1 MQTNKTIPTICSIL
15 TMLSLAGSAFAQ
27 GNDFFGGGASQ
38 PASPSGGT
46 PIDRPPGVAAA
57 EQQALK
63 AGTTDLTS
71 DEKRMQRKYKANMRS
86 AADLVAK
93 AEKMI
98 KDGEKRNDKKTIKKG
113 MVLKQ
118 IAEKSVNQLKENN
131 PLPDSK

>member
-15 TMLSLAGSAFAQ
+15 AILSLAGSAFAQ
-27 GNDFFGGGASQ
+27 GNDFFSGGGQA
-38 PASPSGGT
+38 ASPTGGT

-63 AGTTDLTS
+63 AGSTDLTS

-86 AADLVAK
+86 ASDLVAK

-98 KDGEKRNDKKTIKKG
+98 KDGEKRNDKKTVKKG
-113 MVLKQ
+113 MILKQ
-118 IAEKSVNQLKENN
+118 IAEKNVNQLKENN

>member
-27 GNDFFGGGASQ
+27 GNDFFSGGSQ
-38 PASPSGGT
+38 AAPTGGT

-63 AGTTDLTS
+63 AGNTDLTS

-86 AADLVAK
+86 ASDLVAK

-118 IAEKSVNQLKENN
+118 IAEKNVNQLKENN
-131 PLPDSK
+131 PLPDGK